1 MTAPHDASAAPP
13 PHSERSADDARERA
27 AHIGADNEAVRDI
40 DSHAGSA
47 SNILSRMAAL
57 SEGPRISVGALVDGL
72 EGRAFGMLLL
82 IFAIPA
88 LIPFLVGVHS
98 AVGIPLALLAWQ
110 IMLGRKEPWLPEKIR
125 VQSIDVS
132 AFRKMTDAVVPW
144 IKRGEAVTRPRL
156 QFLTEGVFERVLA
169 AFVILFAGIIFLPG
183 PGTNGVPG
191 FCVALIALGMIER
204 DGLLA
209 SAGVVIGTSYIVL
222 AFGLILIAVEKLWE
236 ITHGF
241 FGSLF

>member
-1 MTAPHDASAAPP
+1 MVPPHDASAPP
-13 PHSERSADDARERA
+13 SGSDPDAKPDA
-27 AHIGADNEAVRDI
+27 AGLDNAAVRDI

-47 SNILSRMAAL
+47 STVLTRMAAL
-57 SEGPRISVGALVDGL
+57 SEGPRISVGAMVDGL

-82 IFAIPA
+82 LFAIPA
-88 LIPFLVGVHS
+88 LIPFLVGIHS

-110 IMLGRKEPWLPEKIR
+110 MILGRKEPWLPERIR
-125 VQSIDVS
+125 KQDIDVTS
-132 AFRKMTDAVVPW
+132 FRKMTEKVTPW
-144 IKRGEAVTRPRL
+144 IKRGEALTRPRL

-169 AFVILFAGIIFLPG
+169 AFIILFAGIIFLPG

-209 SAGVVIGTSYIVL
+209 ATGVIVGTSYIVL
-222 AFGLILIAVEKLWE
+222 AFGVILIAVEKLWE
-236 ITHGF
+236 IASRF
-241 FGSLF
+241 AGSVF

>member
-13 PHSERSADDARERA
+13 PHAHPPRDGAGPAD
-27 AHIGADNEAVRDI
+27 GDNEAVRHI
-40 DSHAGSA
+40 DEAHAGSA
-47 SNILSRMAAL
+47 SNMLQRMAAL

-88 LIPFLVGVHS
+88 LIPFLVGIHS

-110 IMLGRKEPWLPEKIR
+110 MMLGRKEPWLPERIR
-125 VQSIDVS
+125 RQDIDVS
-132 AFRKMTDAVVPW
+132 AFRKMTNSVVPW
-144 IKRGEAVTRPRL
+144 IKRGEAITRPRL
-156 QFLTEGVFERVLA
+156 QFLTEGVFERVIA

-204 DGLLA
+204 DGLLT
-209 SAGVVIGTSYIVL
+209 SAGVVIGTAYIVL
-222 AFGLILIAVEKLWE
+222 AFGIILVAVQKLWE
-236 ITHGF
+236 MTHGF
-241 FGSLF
+241 FGSMF

>member
-1 MTAPHDASAAPP
+1 MVPPHDASAPP
-13 PHSERSADDARERA
+13 SSPEPFDK
-27 AHIGADNEAVRDI
+27 GGLDNEALRHI
-40 DSHAGSA
+40 DSHSGSA
-47 SNILSRMAAL
+47 SSVLSRMAAA
-57 SEGPRISVGALVDGL
+57 SEGPKVSVGALVDGL

-82 IFAIPA
+82 LFAIPA

-110 IMLGRKEPWLPEKIR
+110 IIVGRTEPWLPEKIR
-125 VQSIDVS
+125 VQAVDVG
-132 AFRKMTDAVVPW
+132 AFRKMTKAVIPW
-144 IKRGEAVTRPRL
+144 IKRGEALTRPRL

-191 FCVALIALGMIER
+191 LCVALIALGMIER

-222 AFGLILIAVEKLWE
+222 AFGVILLAVEKLWE
-236 ITHGF
+236 IAQKF
-241 FGSLF
+241 FGSVF